1 MKLKNKMIF
10 SFSITFAVVLGIAL
24 MAVYISMSQYRE
36 EEFAERLKEKTT
48 TTIHLMFD
56 FKQSDQDL
64 LQALDERTI
73 NNLYDEKILIFD
85 EGGKSIYTSIDDT
98 AIRFPEEIL
107 KRLQAGEEE
116 IFYREGEY
124 DVFAHPIISKGK
136 TYYAI
141 GKAYDR
147 FGKEKLVFLG
157 YTLIGV
163 FILALVLE
171 MAIAIYLSK
180 GITRPISNLT
190 EEVNSIDI
198 NNLARITQP
207 ATNDEIALLATGFNN
222 MLARVA
228 QAYSYQKNIIQHI
241 SHELK
246 TPIAV
251 LISNLERAETELKE
265 ESVQH
270 FLTFQKNGLM
280 QMASI
285 VNTLLEF
292 SKYEASQEKL
302 STENIRLDELI
313 LSCFDSLQHLHPE
326 AKFELSV
333 NEQISDA
340 EHLVCAGNERMLTIA
355 FTNIIK
361 NAIEYSADRT
371 VNVEINRN
379 DQSIIIEIQN
389 SGRTISAEEE
399 KNLFTYFFRGENSR
413 GNKGIGLGLVMVSR
427 IIKLH
432 KGSIHYTINDDGMNC
447 FTIAFPVLS

>member
-56 FKQSDQDL
+56 FKQIDQDL

-333 NEQISDA
+333 NE
-340 EHLVCAGNERMLTIA
+340 C
-355 FTNIIK
+355 
-361 NAIEYSADRT
+361 
-371 VNVEINRN
+371 
-379 DQSIIIEIQN
+379 
-389 SGRTISAEEE
+389 
-399 KNLFTYFFRGENSR
+399 
-413 GNKGIGLGLVMVSR
+413 
-427 IIKLH
+427 
-432 KGSIHYTINDDGMNC
+432 
-447 FTIAFPVLS
+447 

>member
-1 MKLKNKMIF
+1 MKLKNKMIL

-48 TTIHLMFD
+48 ITIHLMFD
-56 FKQSDQDL
+56 FKQIDQDL

-85 EGGKSIYTSIDDT
+85 EDGKSIYTSIDDT
-98 AIRFPEEIL
+98 AIHFPDEIL
-107 KRLQAGEEE
+107 KRLKAGEEE

-124 DVFAHPIISKGK
+124 DVFAHPISSNGK

-157 YTLIGV
+157 YTLMGV
-163 FILALVLE
+163 FILALTLE
-171 MAIAIYLSK
+171 MAIAIYLSR

-222 MLARVA
+222 MLARVD

-265 ESVQH
+265 DSVQH
-270 FLTFQKNGLM
+270 FLSFKWPL
-280 QMASI
+280 
-285 VNTLLEF
+285 
-292 SKYEASQEKL
+292 L
-302 STENIRLDELI
+302 STPCWSFRSMKPARKN
-313 LSCFDSLQHLHPE
+313 CPP
-326 AKFELSV
+326 K
-333 NEQISDA
+333 IS
-340 EHLVCAGNERMLTIA
+340 GW
-355 FTNIIK
+355 TN
-361 NAIEYSADRT
+361 
-371 VNVEINRN
+371 
-379 DQSIIIEIQN
+379 
-389 SGRTISAEEE
+389 
-399 KNLFTYFFRGENSR
+399 
-413 GNKGIGLGLVMVSR
+413 
-427 IIKLH
+427 
-432 KGSIHYTINDDGMNC
+432 
-447 FTIAFPVLS
+447 